1 MNLIM
6 KYIVKGTL
14 KVERVEDGGCAL
26 IGESF
31 PINTA
36 HSDDENG
43 MFLTIQSWDEDSTHV
58 DFNLIK
64 DKKIKITIEVID

>member
-1 MNLIM
+1 M
-6 KYIVKGTL
+6 KYIVEGAL
-14 KVERVEDGGCAL
+14 KVERIEDGGYAL

-31 PINTA
+31 PINTE

-43 MFLTIQSWDEDSTHV
+43 MFLTIQSWDEYTKHI